1 MRRYYGA
8 TLSQQTGRVP
18 LPRMRF
24 MDKSHHPEEEQEMNQ
39 SNIREF
45 LEAARQYLLASMPVN
60 TSC

>member
-8 TLSQQTGRVP
+8 TLSQQTGRAP